1 MEKQLAALAA
11 TEEERM
17 LLVRVCDQLTRAER
31 KNQPASTFFLTPR
44 ERALAAQLLP
54 QARFFG
60 GVEDAERTVAFWLP
74 EYLEPEDYFTDG
86 PVACLHAAFYE
97 SNALTHRDVLGA
109 LIGAGLRRDAIGDIY
124 VGENECDFFV
134 LSELTGYLLDNLT
147 SAGRSA
153 LRVERRSLDQVQRP
167 PQKLREQRVT
177 VSSMRLDGILASAF
191 HLSRADA
198 VQAIHAGRVTRN
210 DLPCLKPDRLLAQGD
225 VIALRGKGKLK
236 LLALGGETKKGRQA
250 VNIGI
255 YE

>member
-1 MEKQLAALAA
+1 
-11 TEEERM
+11 M

-74 EYLEPEDYFTDG
+74 EYLEAEEYFQDG

-109 LIGAGLRRDAIGDIY
+109 LMGAGLRRDAIGDIY

-134 LSELTGYLLDNLT
+134 LSELTAYLLDNLT

-210 DLPCLKPDRLLAQGD
+210 DLPCLKPDRLLEQGD